1 MPCVGS
7 TVLDD
12 SISGAAAF
20 TKGTPDVSYSLS
32 ARSLVVLL
40 MVGTARTVVEQV
52 LESESLSLG
61 VATRERWNG

>member
-1 MPCVGS
+1 
-7 TVLDD
+7 
-12 SISGAAAF
+12 
-20 TKGTPDVSYSLS
+20 
-32 ARSLVVLL
+32 